1 MKKPRWQRILE
12 LEDQAR
18 HGSAPS
24 PDNPPPMPSQ
34 SLQSDPLARQMAKD
48 LRVVSQKASIEMNA
62 QAIATAI
69 VLGFIAIVVYNGFF

>member
-1 MKKPRWQRILE
+1 
-12 LEDQAR
+12 
-18 HGSAPS
+18 
-24 PDNPPPMPSQ
+24 MPSQ

-69 VLGFIAIVVYNGFF
+69 VLGFIALVVYNGFF